1 MYLHACQL
9 APFTL
14 LCCCISFTFLSNSF
28 LQALYC
34 RPLIKSDCED
44 GCNFQIPINFIF
56 LYLNHYIYIIS
67 IISMENKHHLDELGV
82 GNKNIKIRMV
92 YVIFF
97 LFFLAIGLFSYGT
110 NVKGGVFGPL
120 GLVLARIVIG
130 FFFRQKNR

>member
-1 MYLHACQL
+1 
-9 APFTL
+9 
-14 LCCCISFTFLSNSF
+14 
-28 LQALYC
+28 
-34 RPLIKSDCED
+34 
-44 GCNFQIPINFIF
+44 
-56 LYLNHYIYIIS
+56 
-67 IISMENKHHLDELGV
+67 MENKHHLDELGV

-130 FFFRQKNR
+130 FFFDKKTDKEKEEEYKKNSKERFDKMFQNNSNTFGPDGL